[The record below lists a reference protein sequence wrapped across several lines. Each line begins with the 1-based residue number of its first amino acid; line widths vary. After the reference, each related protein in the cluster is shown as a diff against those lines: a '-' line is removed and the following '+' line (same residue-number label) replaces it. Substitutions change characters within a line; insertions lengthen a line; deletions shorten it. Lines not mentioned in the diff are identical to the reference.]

1 MKNDKTKTDIGG
13 WLKAGRKAK
22 RLTLHDLSLATKGEL
37 SVSYLS
43 RLENN
48 QRDNPSIQKLSQI
61 AMLLDLDISEVVDLP
76 KMVDHE
82 QEKSNNE
89 TKRLIDTLMNQL
101 ETASESFSHCAPS
114 AEEEAVFNEAKQA
127 LEEAVKTCVFL
138 IYRISN

>member
-1 MKNDKTKTDIGG
+1 MKNNTKQEIGN

-22 RLTLHDLSLATKGEL
+22 RLTLQDLSLATKGEL

-61 AMLLDLDISEVVDLP
+61 ALLLDLDISEVVDLP

-82 QEKSNNE
+82 QERANVELQK
-89 TKRLIDTLMNQL
+89 LIDTLMAQL
-101 ETASESFSHCAPS
+101 ERASEAFDQCVPTLTV
-114 AEEEAVFNEAKQA
+114 ELTFNEAQKA
-127 LEEAVKTCVFL
+127 LEEATKTCVFL
-138 IYRISN
+138 IYKVKS

>member
-1 MKNDKTKTDIGG
+1 MRNDRTKTDIGG

-61 AMLLDLDISEVVDLP
+61 ALLLDLDISEVVDLP

-82 QEKSNNE
+82 QERANE
-89 TKRLIDTLMNQL
+89 ELQKLIDTLMEQL
-101 ETASESFSHCAPS
+101 ERASKAFDQCVPGIS
-114 AEEEAVFNEAKQA
+114 AELAFSEAKQA
-127 LEEAVKTCVFL
+127 LEDAMKTCVFL
-138 IYRISN
+138 IYKIKS

>member
-1 MKNDKTKTDIGG
+1 MKNNKTKQDIGN

-22 RLTLHDLSLATKGEL
+22 RLTLQDLSMATKGEL

-61 AMLLDLDISEVVDLP
+61 ALLLDLDISEVVDLP

-82 QEKSNNE
+82 QEKTNE
-89 TKRLIDTLMNQL
+89 ELQKLIDTLMEQL
-101 ETASESFSHCAPS
+101 ERASEAFDKCVPSVTVELTFS
-114 AEEEAVFNEAKQA
+114 EAKQA
-127 LEEAVKTCVFL
+127 LEDAMKTCVYL
-138 IYRISN
+138 IYKIKN

>member
-1 MKNDKTKTDIGG
+1 MENNNMKQEIGN

-22 RLTLHDLSLATKGEL
+22 RLTLQDLSLATKGEL

-61 AMLLDLDISEVVDLP
+61 ALLLDLDISEVVDLP

-82 QEKSNNE
+82 QEKTNE
-89 TKRLIDTLMNQL
+89 ELQKLIDNLMEQL
-101 ETASESFSHCAPS
+101 ERASEAFDQCVPTVTVELTFS
-114 AEEEAVFNEAKQA
+114 EAKQA
-127 LEEAVKTCVFL
+127 LEEAMKTCVFL
-138 IYRISN
+138 IYKIK

>member
-1 MKNDKTKTDIGG
+1 MKNNKTKQDIGN

-22 RLTLHDLSLATKGEL
+22 RLTLQDLSMATKGEL

-61 AMLLDLDISEVVDLP
+61 ALLLDLDISEVVDLP

-82 QEKSNNE
+82 QEKTNE
-89 TKRLIDTLMNQL
+89 ELQKLIDTLMEQL
-101 ETASESFSHCAPS
+101 ERASEAFDQCVPGITVELTLS
-114 AEEEAVFNEAKQA
+114 EAKQA
-127 LEEAVKTCVFL
+127 LEDAMKTCVFL
-138 IYRISN
+138 IYKIKN